1 MIAPLMPTYGER
13 DIAFTKGEGP
23 YLHTEDGRRFLDFGG
38 GIAVT
43 SLGHAHPHLVA
54 ALKDQAE
61 RLWHTS
67 NLYNIPNQERAG
79 RRLTENSFADTVF
92 FCNSGLEAVEAGI
105 KLVRKHYADKGET
118 DRYRIITL
126 EGCFHGRSLASIS
139 ASGQE
144 KLIKG
149 FGPVVDGF
157 DQVPFGNT
165 NALRA
170 AVDGRTCAVLV
181 EPVQGEGGIR
191 SMDEDYLRAVR
202 AVCDEFGLLMFL
214 DEVQCG
220 MGRTGKLFAYEW
232 AGIEPDVMALAKGLG
247 GGFPVGACLA
257 TETAASGMV
266 AGTHGSTFG
275 GNPLATAAVNAVLD
289 VILEDGFL
297 DNVRSQAANLKGR
310 LETLGLPTP
319 DRRRGGPGQGIDGG
333 PARQARERHGR
344 GEIARARPARRSGGR
359 ERRPAPAAPQRR
371 GGADRR
377 GRRRGRGRLQ
387 GPRTGGVDRHGPA
400 PTLPRPQGCRRSGA
414 PRHP

>member
-43 SLGHAHPHLVA
+43 ALGHAHPHLVA

-92 FCNSGLEAVEAGI
+92 FCNSGLEAIEAGI
-105 KLVRKHYADKGET
+105 KLVRKHHADKGET
-118 DRYRIITL
+118 DRYRIITVD
-126 EGCFHGRSLASIS
+126 GCFHGRSLASIS

-165 NALRA
+165 NALRE

-191 SMDEDYLRAVR
+191 SMNEDYLRAVR
-202 AVCDEFGLLMFL
+202 ALCDEFGLLMFL

-220 MGRTGKLFAYEW
+220 MGRTGRLFAYEW

-257 TETAASGMV
+257 TAAAASGMT

-289 VILEDGFL
+289 VILEEGFL
-297 DNVRSQAANLKGR
+297 DNVRSQAASLKDR
-310 LETLGLPTP
+310 LEAVASQHPTVIEEVRGKGLMVGL
-319 DRRRGGPGQGIDGG
+319 RVGPENGTVVAKLREHGLLAV
-333 PARQARERHGR
+333 PA
-344 GEIARARPARRSGGR
+344 GENVVRLLPPLNIGDAQVDEAAAMIGAACRDLARAA
-359 ERRPAPAAPQRR
+359 
-371 GGADRR
+371 
-377 GRRRGRGRLQ
+377 
-387 GPRTGGVDRHGPA
+387 
-400 PTLPRPQGCRRSGA
+400 
-414 PRHP
+414 

>member
-43 SLGHAHPHLVA
+43 ALGHAHPHLVA

-92 FCNSGLEAVEAGI
+92 FCNSGLEAIEAGI
-105 KLVRKHYADKGET
+105 KLVRKHHADKGET
-118 DRYRIITL
+118 DRYRIITVD
-126 EGCFHGRSLASIS
+126 GCFHGRSLASIS

-170 AVDGRTCAVLV
+170 AVDGRTCAILV

-191 SMDEDYLRAVR
+191 SMNEDYLRAVR
-202 AVCDEFGLLMFL
+202 ALCDEFGLLMFL

-220 MGRTGKLFAYEW
+220 MGRTGRLFAYEW

-257 TETAASGMV
+257 TAAAASGMT

-289 VILEDGFL
+289 VILEEGFL
-297 DNVRSQAANLKGR
+297 DNVRSQAASLKDR
-310 LETLGLPTP
+310 LEAVASQHPTVIEEVRGKGLMVGL
-319 DRRRGGPGQGIDGG
+319 RVGPENGTVVAKLREHGLLAV
-333 PARQARERHGR
+333 PA
-344 GEIARARPARRSGGR
+344 GENVVRLLPPLNIGDAQVDEAAAMIGAACRDLARAA
-359 ERRPAPAAPQRR
+359 
-371 GGADRR
+371 
-377 GRRRGRGRLQ
+377 
-387 GPRTGGVDRHGPA
+387 
-400 PTLPRPQGCRRSGA
+400 
-414 PRHP
+414 

>member
-43 SLGHAHPHLVA
+43 ALGHAHPHLVA

-79 RRLTENSFADTVF
+79 RRLAENSFADTVF
-92 FCNSGLEAVEAGI
+92 FCNSGLEAIEAGI
-105 KLVRKHYADKGET
+105 KLVRKHHADKGET
-118 DRYRIITL
+118 DRYRIITVD
-126 EGCFHGRSLASIS
+126 GCFHGRSLASIS

-170 AVDGRTCAVLV
+170 AVDGRTCAILV

-191 SMDEDYLRAVR
+191 SMNEDYLRAVR
-202 AVCDEFGLLMFL
+202 ALCDEFGLLMFL

-220 MGRTGKLFAYEW
+220 MGRTGRLFAYEW

-257 TETAASGMV
+257 TAAAASGMT

-289 VILEDGFL
+289 VILEEGFL
-297 DNVRSQAANLKGR
+297 DNVRSQAASLKDR
-310 LETLGLPTP
+310 LEAVASQHPTVIEEVRGKGLMVGL
-319 DRRRGGPGQGIDGG
+319 RVGPENGTVVAKLREHGLLAV
-333 PARQARERHGR
+333 PA
-344 GEIARARPARRSGGR
+344 GENVVRLLPPLNIGDAQVDEAAAMIGAACRDLARAA
-359 ERRPAPAAPQRR
+359 
-371 GGADRR
+371 
-377 GRRRGRGRLQ
+377 
-387 GPRTGGVDRHGPA
+387 
-400 PTLPRPQGCRRSGA
+400 
-414 PRHP
+414 